1 MSRFRPGV
9 HAAWEVD
16 EMEPHIAW
24 IFPLGHGH
32 AAQFQ
37 NLRDSCPPDIN
48 DRSTWVGMDFF
59 QSEDWLANT
68 PLLPAQLRRARHEMW
83 HFEHRLGSEIRPD
96 DVLFVAS
103 WNLRFLPHM
112 HRHPSYFYVDFSP
125 SCMRSL
131 SPWYD
136 HFYRK
141 SALAQ
146 VGRELLASTLPR
158 SARAVFAMSQWC
170 ADGIVRDYGIA
181 PERVHVVPGGAN
193 LDHWHFVER
202 SNHSDPVRVLM
213 VGGEFKRKG
222 GELLLEWAER
232 MAPRNVEI
240 DIVTWPGQLPER
252 VRELLGDPSTFQK
265 VSKSLAPWLP
275 HVRVHCG
282 LKPNTRELLSLF
294 EQADIFCL
302 PTQGDFSSIAS
313 LEAMATG
320 LPVVVGAVGGIPEL
334 IEHGKTGFLVE
345 PGNLEK
351 LNEALAPLVYER
363 TLRLEVGRAGRRACE
378 TRFNTKRQLA
388 DIVRLIDEDL
398 ASDDRRSRVSVLL
411 SRIAKALPSS
421 PPPRPH

>member
-1 MSRFRPGV
+1 M
-9 HAAWEVD
+9 AQN
-16 EMEPHIAW
+16 IAW

-37 NLRDSCPPDIN
+37 NLRDSCPPEIN

-59 QSEDWLANT
+59 KSEDWLANSK
-68 PLLPAQLRRARHEMW
+68 LLPAKLRRARHEMW
-83 HFEHRLGSEIRPD
+83 HFKHLLGSEIAEG

-146 VGRELLASTLPR
+146 ASREMLASALPR

-170 ADGIVRDYGIA
+170 ADGITRDYGIPA
-181 PERVHVVPGGAN
+181 ERVHVVPGGAN
-193 LDHWHFVER
+193 LDHWHFSDR
-202 SNHSDPVRVLM
+202 SGHTGPVKLLM

-222 GELLLEWAER
+222 GDLMLEWAER
-232 MAPRNVEI
+232 LAPSNVEL

-252 VRELLGDPSTFQK
+252 VRDMLGNPGTFEQ
-265 VSKSLAPWLP
+265 VSKTLAPWLP
-275 HVRVHCG
+275 NVRVHCG
-282 LKPNTRELLSLF
+282 VKPNTPQLKALF
-294 EQADIFCL
+294 DQADVFCL

-313 LEAMATG
+313 LEAMAMG

-334 IEHGKTGFLVE
+334 IDEGKTGFLVK
-345 PGNLEK
+345 PGSLDD
-351 LNEALAPLVYER
+351 LNRALVPLIESR
-363 TLRLEVGRAGRRACE
+363 ELRLSMGLAGRRACE
-378 TRFNTKRQLA
+378 TRFNTKRQLS
-388 DIVRLIDEDL
+388 DIVRIIDEDL
-398 ASDDRRSRVSVLL
+398 NQDDRRSRVSVML
-411 SRIAKALPSS
+411 SRIAQSLPAPKVPRAPRLPSL
-421 PPPRPH
+421 